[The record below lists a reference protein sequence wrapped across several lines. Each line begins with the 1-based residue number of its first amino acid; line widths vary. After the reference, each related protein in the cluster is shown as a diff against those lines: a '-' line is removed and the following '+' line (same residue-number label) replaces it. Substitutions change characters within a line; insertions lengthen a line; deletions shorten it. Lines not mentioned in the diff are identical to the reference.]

1 MLRAKRLFIA
11 FTKFHE
17 QSSALIS
24 SVCIVQRSFSSGDLD
39 GKMSGKSLPKWIKP
53 EGDGELK
60 LYNSLTREKVNCW
73 YFRPVSYIFLVI
85 ICLMQ
90 YDIFI
95 DMKSANQI
103 NIRSILPPSLL
114 IIQSKSLLVFFSML
128 IYSEQITVVVFSML
142 IFCYD
147 KKKIHNNK

>member
-17 QSSALIS
+17 QSSALVS
-24 SVCIVQRSFSSGDLD
+24 SVCIVRRSFSSGDLD
-39 GKMSGKSLPKWIKP
+39 DKMSGKSLPKWIKP

-73 YFRPVSYIFLVI
+73 YFRPVNYIFLVI

-114 IIQSKSLLVFFSML
+114 IIQSKSLLGFFPCWSIQSKSL
-128 IYSEQITVVVFSML
+128 LLFFPCWSFVGIEKNS
-142 IFCYD
+142 
-147 KKKIHNNK
+147 